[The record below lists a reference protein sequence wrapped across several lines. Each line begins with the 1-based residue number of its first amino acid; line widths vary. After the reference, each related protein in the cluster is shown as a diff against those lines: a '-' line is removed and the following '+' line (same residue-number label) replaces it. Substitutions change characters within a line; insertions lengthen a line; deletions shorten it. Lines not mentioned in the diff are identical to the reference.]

1 MILGFEIND
10 EKNFTIEHLF
20 NSPDNEQLIQNFKV
34 DKQSAKGLE
43 LFLKFWAFPD
53 EDEKSNR
60 TYLIKD
66 KTTGELAG
74 YFSLR
79 NGMITQQIENPAEDD
94 IFNSIPAIELSNFAV
109 NAEYKKNHKDITKL
123 GAYIFTTF
131 IRQITQKL
139 SDYTGI
145 QALYIY
151 ALPNERLIKYY
162 KTLGFTRLLPEDEK
176 YVHAH
181 IKPKYDKECIFMYQT
196 L

>member
-1 MILGFEIND
+1 MIFGFEIND
-10 EKNFTIEHLF
+10 EKNFAIEHIF
-20 NSPDNEQLIQNFKV
+20 DSPDNELLIQNFKV

-43 LFLKFWAFPD
+43 YFLKYWAFPD

-66 KTTGELAG
+66 RTTGELAG

-79 NGMITQQIENPAEDD
+79 NGMITQQVNNLSEDD

-109 NAEYKKNHKDITKL
+109 NSEYKKNHKDITKL

-131 IRQITQKL
+131 ILKLTQKL
-139 SDYTGI
+139 SEYTGI
-145 QALYIY
+145 QVLYIY
-151 ALPNERLIKYY
+151 ALPNEKLIKYY

-181 IKPKYDKECIFMYQT
+181 IKPKYDQKCIFMYQT
-196 L
+196 I